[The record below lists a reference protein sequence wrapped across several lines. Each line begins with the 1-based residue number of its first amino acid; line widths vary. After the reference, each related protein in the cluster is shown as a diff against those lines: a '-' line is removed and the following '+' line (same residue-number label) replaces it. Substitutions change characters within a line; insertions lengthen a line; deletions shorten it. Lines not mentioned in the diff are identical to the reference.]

1 MRAPMRAR
9 PSSGPITA
17 PAIQALDFAGGGGGG
32 TGDGEGDGLGFGEG
46 EGEVVDFRDG
56 VDAATEGLLRKKV
69 IL

>member
-17 PAIQALDFAGGGGGG
+17 PAIQALDLAGGGGGG
-32 TGDGEGDGLGFGEG
+32 IGDGEGEGLGFGEG
-46 EGEVVDFRDG
+46 EGEVVDFRD
-56 VDAATEGLLRKKV
+56 VDAATEGLLRKNV